1 MLYAL
6 CPWGFEVDQIRFLR
20 SRWTVVESLRRHVK
34 PIGRFFLHLAD
45 SQSLRHALTSHRIGA
60 LLYLIDLLLNSS
72 ARSPSK
78 GHCDEFFDMPLPC
91 VRELW
96 QPISDREW
104 NQRYQEDFAAK
115 RLKGGCN
122 LSLRNLL
129 RLRQPSI
136 VCLPTAATH
145 DLAEEFAEWCERAD
159 DLSMLLWMSL
169 MVEGDGR
176 AGTLGNP

>member
-1 MLYAL
+1 
-6 CPWGFEVDQIRFLR
+6 
-20 SRWTVVESLRRHVK
+20 
-34 PIGRFFLHLAD
+34 
-45 SQSLRHALTSHRIGA
+45 
-60 LLYLIDLLLNSS
+60 
-72 ARSPSK
+72 
-78 GHCDEFFDMPLPC
+78 MPLPC